1 MRIGIVSPGDPRSLK
16 IWSGTT
22 AHMVAA
28 LERHCGEVVAL
39 GPVWG
44 ARDTWGRLRS
54 RVSRMLTGRIV
65 PYRQSLSL
73 SREQARLVGRR
84 LRRAGP
90 LDLLFAPASS
100 EQLAFL
106 PTDLP
111 VVYTSDTT
119 FGLIHTYYDDFH
131 VPGPA
136 GISAGHEMERRALH
150 RAARIVYPSTWP
162 VRSAVEDYGA
172 DPSRIRVYPYGANV
186 RGVPPREAALAPK
199 PEGPLTIAWIGV
211 DWPRKGGAIALET
224 IRVLRESGV
233 DARLVL
239 VGVVPPEAQGIEGVE
254 VVGRLDKD
262 DPAQA
267 ARFER
272 ILLDAHFLF
281 LPTRADCYG
290 VVFCEASA
298 HGTPSVA
305 TDTGGVSGAVH
316 EGVNGH
322 LLPLNAG
329 PAEYAALFR
338 RLWADRAA
346 HRALC
351 VSSRD
356 LYERALN
363 WDAWGKTTREVIEE
377 VVAAP
382 VPVA

>member
-28 LERHCGEVVAL
+28 LERHCGEAVPL

-44 ARDTWGRLRS
+44 VHDTWGRVRS

-65 PYRQSLSL
+65 PYRQSLAL
-73 SREQARLVGRR
+73 GREQARLVGRR

-90 LDLLFAPASS
+90 LDVLFAPASS

-106 PTDLP
+106 RSDLP

-119 FGLIHTYYDDFH
+119 FGLIHRYYDDFH

-136 GISAGHEMERRALH
+136 GVAAGHEMERRALA
-150 RAARIVYPSTWP
+150 RAARILYPSPWP
-162 VRSAVEDYGA
+162 VRSAVDDYGA

-186 RGVPPREAALAPK
+186 SGVPPRAAALAPK
-199 PEGPLTIAWIGV
+199 PAGPLTLAFVGV
-211 DWPRKGGAIALET
+211 DWPRKGGPIALAT
-224 IRVLRESGV
+224 LRALRAGGL
-233 DARLVL
+233 DARLL
-239 VGVVPPEAQGIEGVE
+239 VVGCAPDEARGVDGVE
-254 VVGRLDKD
+254 VVGRLDKG
-262 DPAQA
+262 DPAGA

-290 VVFCEASA
+290 MVFCEASG

-305 TDTGGVSGAVH
+305 TRTGGVPGAVH

-322 LLPLNAG
+322 LLPLDAG
-329 PAEYAALFR
+329 PDEYAALLR
-338 RLWADRAA
+338 RLWADEAA
-346 HRALC
+346 YRALC
-351 VSSRD
+351 LSARD
-356 LYERALN
+356 LYDRALN
-363 WDAWGKTTREVIEE
+363 WDAWGRATREVMEE
-377 VVAAP
+377 VVGAP
-382 VPVA
+382 IGAR

>member
-28 LERHCGEVVAL
+28 LERHCGEAVAL

-44 ARDTWGRLRS
+44 PRDVFGRLRS
-54 RVSRMLTGRIV
+54 RASRMLTGRIV
-65 PYRQSLSL
+65 PYRQSLAL
-73 SREQARLVGRR
+73 GREQARLVGRR

-90 LDLLFAPASS
+90 LDVLFAPASS

-106 PTDLP
+106 ETDLP

-136 GISAGHEMERRALH
+136 GVAAGHEMERRALR
-150 RAARIVYPSTWP
+150 RAARILYPSPWP

-172 DPSRIRVYPYGANV
+172 DPARIRVYPYGANV
-186 RGVPPREAALAPK
+186 ARVPPREAALAPK
-199 PEGPLTIAWIGV
+199 PGGPLTLAWIGV
-211 DWPRKGGAIALET
+211 DWERKGGPLAMET
-224 IRVLRESGV
+224 VRLLREGGIDARMRIVGCAPAEAMGV
-233 DARLVL
+233 D
-239 VGVVPPEAQGIEGVE
+239 GVE
-254 VVGRLDKD
+254 VVGRLDKG

-267 ARFER
+267 DRFER

-290 VVFCEASA
+290 MVFCEAA
-298 HGTPSVA
+298 GHGTPSVA

-316 EGVNGH
+316 AGGNGH
-322 LLPLNAG
+322 LLPLDAG
-329 PAEYAALFR
+329 PADYVELFR
-338 RLWADRAA
+338 RLTADPAA
-346 HRALC
+346 YRALC
-351 VSSRD
+351 TSARD
-356 LYERALN
+356 LYDHALN
-363 WDAWGKTTREVIEE
+363 WDAWGRRTREVLEE
-377 VVAAP
+377 AIAEGP
-382 VPVA
+382 RR